1 MALML
6 ALTVMS
12 VSCNKDDDEDA
23 VSQTDQNFMMKAAY
37 ANNAE
42 ISAGGMAATKANSP
56 AVASFGQMMVNDHTT
71 AKTELMTLAGQMG
84 MALPQGLDSM
94 HQQLAQQLTMLTG
107 MAFDSTYI
115 NSQVMDHQTA
125 IQLFQ
130 SEANT
135 GNDPRLVNYAQKYL
149 PKLQMH
155 LQMAD
160 SIKMGM

>member
-42 ISAGGMAATKANSP
+42 ISAGQMAATKANSS
-56 AVASFGQMMVNDHTT
+56 AVASFGQTMVTDHTV
-71 AKTELMTLAGQMG
+71 AKTELISIAGQMG
-84 MALPQGLDSM
+84 MTLPQGLDSM
-94 HQQLAQQLTMLTG
+94 HQALANQLSMLMG

-115 NSQVMDHQTA
+115 NSQVMDHQAA

-130 SEANT
+130 SEASN
-135 GNDPRLVNYAQKYL
+135 GNDSRLRDYAQKYL

-160 SIKMGM
+160 SVRMGL